1 MIKRFFIGIFAVALL
16 LIGMPQA
23 AYAAPM
29 DTRTLA
35 TINKPGVVLVQT
47 TWTADVTW
55 YEFAIDDSF
64 TYDLELELTRM
75 VEAGEVGTSD
85 QELYQAMV
93 RLIIDYMEYYAYST
107 GNVETEQMS
116 TAAVGTGFI
125 VTPDG
130 YLVTNAHVVHTDEEE
145 LNLQFAMSSLEN
157 YAVEAADSFMEEMR
171 REGYQMSQEEWDG
184 IANAWYRLLAQSMEI
199 DNLQT
204 SYQCYIGNVTPG
216 SDVSATGKG
225 LDLRKMG
232 EPIPGKDIAI
242 LKMEGTNLP
251 TVKLG
256 DDAALRTGDRVYAM
270 GYPAVATLSDAL
282 NVAQAIQEPTLT
294 QGIVSA
300 KKEMAGGWSI
310 IQTDAAIH
318 GGNSGGP
325 LFNEAGEVIGIN
337 TFGMIEESGASV
349 AGMNFAIPISI
360 AKQFLSELNVQP
372 SESAFSKD
380 FNTALTA
387 YNGGDYHKALEL
399 LRGINETNPGF
410 PVVQELLADAR
421 QAADANP
428 KLGAGGE
435 ILGLP
440 SIVVYVG
447 ILLIVLAVGLVI
459 ILSLRKKKSAVGMPG
474 ASAYPTVQM
483 QPVPAY
489 TPMQMQTAQAYTP
502 GGMQEVPAYP
512 QMQTPVQPPIQSPQ
526 ASVLHCTQCG
536 AELSENAKFCKACG
550 EAVPQAPMG
559 CPECKAPLSPGSRFC
574 AECGADVSVAS
585 VK

>member
-1 MIKRFFIGIFAVALL
+1 MGKRIFIGIFAAALL
-16 LIGMPQA
+16 LMGISRA
-23 AYAAPM
+23 AHAESM

-35 TINKPGVVLVQT
+35 TVNKPGVVLVQT

-55 YEFAIDDSF
+55 YEFTIDDSF
-64 TYDLELELTRM
+64 TYDLELELERM
-75 VEAGEVGTSD
+75 VTAGEVGTSE

-93 RLIIDYMEYYAYST
+93 ALMISYMEYYAYST
-107 GNVETEQMS
+107 GNIETEQMS

-130 YLVTNAHVVHTDEEE
+130 YMVTNAHVVHTDEEA
-145 LNLQFAMSSLEN
+145 LTLQFAMTSLEN
-157 YAVEAADSFMEEMR
+157 YAVEAADSFMEELR
-171 REGYQMSQEEWDG
+171 REGYQMTQEEWDG
-184 IANAWYRLLAQSMEI
+184 IANAWYSLLAQSMEI
-199 DNLQT
+199 NNLQA
-204 SYQCYIGNVTPG
+204 SYQCYIGNVSPG
-216 SDVSATGKG
+216 SDVSATGRG

-256 DDAALRTGDRVYAM
+256 DDATLRTGDRVYAM

-300 KKEMAGGWSI
+300 KKEMAGGWSV

-337 TFGMIEESGASV
+337 TFGMLEASGASA
-349 AGMNFAIPISI
+349 AGMNFAIPASI
-360 AKQFLSELNVQP
+360 ARQFLSEINVQP
-372 SESAFSKD
+372 SESAFSTD
-380 FNTALTA
+380 FNKALEA
-387 YNGGDYHKALEL
+387 YNSGDYNKALEL

-428 KLGAGGE
+428 DAGRALASGQ

-440 SIVVYVG
+440 SIVVFG
-447 ILLIVLAVGLVI
+447 AILLVLVAVLIVILVAR
-459 ILSLRKKKSAVGMPG
+459 RKKA
-474 ASAYPTVQM
+474 
-483 QPVPAY
+483 PA
-489 TPMQMQTAQAYTP
+489 AQAYPQKQMPITRIIPPTAP
-502 GGMQEVPAYP
+502 GSQVNA
-512 QMQTPVQPPIQSPQ
+512 
-526 ASVLHCTQCG
+526 LHCTQCG
-536 AELSENAKFCKACG
+536 TELSGNSKFCKTCG
-550 EAVPQAPMG
+550 EAVPQAPSNCPG
-559 CPECKAPLSPGSRFC
+559 CNALLAPGSQFC
-574 AECGADVSVAS
+574 IECGEKISSTLVR
-585 VK
+585 

>member
-1 MIKRFFIGIFAVALL
+1 MGKRIFIGIFAAALL
-16 LIGMPQA
+16 LMGISRA
-23 AYAAPM
+23 AHAESM

-35 TINKPGVVLVQT
+35 TVNKPGVVLVQT

-55 YEFAIDDSF
+55 YEFTIDDSF
-64 TYDLELELTRM
+64 TYDLELELERM
-75 VEAGEVGTSD
+75 VTAGEVGTSE

-93 RLIIDYMEYYAYST
+93 ALMISYMEYYAYST
-107 GNVETEQMS
+107 GNIETEQMS

-130 YLVTNAHVVHTDEEE
+130 YMVTNAHVVHTDEEA
-145 LNLQFAMSSLEN
+145 LTLQFAMTSLEN
-157 YAVEAADSFMEEMR
+157 YAVEAADSFMEELR
-171 REGYQMSQEEWDG
+171 REGYQMTQEEWDG
-184 IANAWYRLLAQSMEI
+184 IANAWYSLLAQSMEI
-199 DNLQT
+199 NNLQA
-204 SYQCYIGNVTPG
+204 SYQCYIGNVSPG
-216 SDVSATGKG
+216 SDVSAKGAG

-256 DDAALRTGDRVYAM
+256 DDATLRTGDRVYAM

-300 KKEMAGGWSI
+300 KKEMAGGWSV

-337 TFGMIEESGASV
+337 TFGMLEASGASA
-349 AGMNFAIPISI
+349 AGMNFAIPASI
-360 AKQFLSELNVQP
+360 ARQFLSEINVQP
-372 SESAFSKD
+372 SESAFSTD
-380 FNTALTA
+380 FNKALEA
-387 YNGGDYHKALEL
+387 YNSGDYNKALEL

-428 KLGAGGE
+428 DAGRALASGQ

-440 SIVVYVG
+440 SIVVFG
-447 ILLIVLAVGLVI
+447 AILLVLVAVLIVILVAR
-459 ILSLRKKKSAVGMPG
+459 RKKA
-474 ASAYPTVQM
+474 
-483 QPVPAY
+483 PA
-489 TPMQMQTAQAYTP
+489 AQAYPQKQMPITRIIPPTAP
-502 GGMQEVPAYP
+502 GSQVNA
-512 QMQTPVQPPIQSPQ
+512 
-526 ASVLHCTQCG
+526 LHCTQCG
-536 AELSENAKFCKACG
+536 TELSGNSKFCKTCG
-550 EAVPQAPMG
+550 EAVPQAPSNCPG
-559 CPECKAPLSPGSRFC
+559 CNALLAPGSQFC
-574 AECGADVSVAS
+574 IECGEKISSTLVR
-585 VK
+585 

>member
-1 MIKRFFIGIFAVALL
+1 MIKRIFIGIFSAALL
-16 LIGMPQA
+16 LIGIPQA

-35 TINKPGVVLVQT
+35 TVNKPGVVLVQT

-55 YEFAIDDSF
+55 YEFSIDDSF
-64 TYDLELELTRM
+64 TYDLELELERM
-75 VEAGEVGTSD
+75 VEAGEVGSSE

-93 RLIIDYMEYYAYST
+93 ALMISYMEYYAYST
-107 GNVETEQMS
+107 GNIETEQMS

-130 YLVTNAHVVHTDEEE
+130 YMVTNAHVVNTDEEE
-145 LNLQFAMSSLEN
+145 LTMQFAMSSLEN
-157 YAVEAADSFMEEMR
+157 YAVEAADSFMEELR

-199 DNLQT
+199 NNLQA
-204 SYQCYIGNVTPG
+204 SYQCYIGNVSPG
-216 SDVSATGKG
+216 SDVSAKGKI

-256 DDAALRTGDRVYAM
+256 DDTGLRTGDRVYAM

-300 KKEMAGGWSI
+300 KKEMAGGWSV

-337 TFGMIEESGASV
+337 TFGMLEESGASA

-360 AKQFLSELNVQP
+360 AIQFLSEINVQP
-372 SESAFSKD
+372 AESAFSKD
-380 FNTALTA
+380 FNKALAA
-387 YNGGDYHKALEL
+387 YNSGDYQKALEL

-428 KLGAGGE
+428 SAGRALAGGK
-435 ILGLP
+435 LFGLP
-440 SIVVYVG
+440 VIAVFG
-447 ILLIVLAVGLVI
+447 TILLVLVVVLIVILAV
-459 ILSLRKKKSAVGMPG
+459 RKKKAPAVVQ
-474 ASAYPTVQM
+474 AAQTYQQM
-483 QPVPAY
+483 QMPIARTMPPVRPSI
-489 TPMQMQTAQAYTP
+489 QAN
-502 GGMQEVPAYP
+502 
-512 QMQTPVQPPIQSPQ
+512 
-526 ASVLHCTQCG
+526 VLHCTQCG
-536 AELSENAKFCKACG
+536 AELSGNAKFCKICG
-550 EAVPQAPMG
+550 EAVTQAPSN
-559 CPECKAPLSPGSRFC
+559 CPACNAPLSPGSQFC
-574 AECGADVSVAS
+574 VECGEKISAMQN
-585 VK
+585 